1 MRTRGSRLAV
11 ALIVALLAAC
21 DSREAPRAFELGP
34 HRGHVR
40 VPSGWAALD
49 HGRQWRLRKG
59 EAELV
64 LQDLGTAGPQGIRR
78 EVERAREL
86 WRAGRV
92 EEARWRL
99 RNVVVPRERFPTAG
113 GREAFWA
120 AWSAFFA
127 DPATVVP
134 YADIDLAFSDVL
146 ARVDA
151 LPRPNLAEL
160 SDAGLTALGHDQRR
174 DVKSRNALKVGGRD
188 AVDVETWNRLSHA
201 SPQRFLFIAHDG
213 YLLALYTPRQADA
226 GTLEAFASVRDSLH
240 FTVADSAHR

>member
-1 MRTRGSRLAV
+1 MRTRGSPLVV
-11 ALIVALLAAC
+11 ALFVALLAGC
-21 DSREAPRAFELGP
+21 DSPEAPRAFELGP
-34 HRGHVR
+34 HRGQVR
-40 VPSGWAALD
+40 VPSGWSVLD
-49 HGRQWRLRKG
+49 HGRQWHLRKG

-64 LQDLGTAGPQGIRR
+64 LQDLGAAGPQGIRR

-86 WRAGRV
+86 WRADRV

-99 RNVVVPRERFPTAG
+99 RNVVVPRELFPTAV
-113 GREAFWA
+113 GREAFWT

-151 LPRPNLAEL
+151 LPPPDLPAL

-174 DVKSRNALKVGGRD
+174 DVKSRQALKVGGRD
-188 AVDVETWNRLSHA
+188 AVDVETWDRLSHA
-201 SPQRFLFIAHDG
+201 SPRRFLFIAHDG
-213 YLLALYTPRQADA
+213 YLLALYTARQADA
-226 GTLEAFASVRDSLH
+226 EVLKAFASLRDSLH
-240 FTVADSAHR
+240 FAAADSARR